1 MHKFAPLQSC
11 SEVTTAAHSDKL
23 SRLDKKGNAML
34 TIISTPIGNLGDITY
49 RAVQM
54 LEAAD
59 IIACEDTR
67 QTRKLLSLAAIQTSA
82 QLWAYHDHN
91 GATMRPKLIAA
102 LLSGKTIALV
112 SDAGTPLISDPGY
125 KLVAACHEHN
135 ISVTAAPGPSAPVVA
150 LTLSGLPSDRFTF
163 NGFVPQKQKAAR
175 AALGES
181 RSSRLTQIWFETPKR
196 LAATLK
202 MMAELYGDRQC
213 VVARELT
220 KLHETLHRG
229 SLAELA
235 ASFSMGD
242 APKGELVLVVEG
254 AEKDSHQMSLDD
266 VRAQLKVLL
275 QTTSVRDAVQEV
287 ELLSGLPRKQ
297 IYQLALEIH
306 KGK

>member
-1 MHKFAPLQSC
+1 
-11 SEVTTAAHSDKL
+11 
-23 SRLDKKGNAML
+23 ML

-91 GATMRPKLIAA
+91 GAQMRPKIISA
-102 LLSGKTIALV
+102 LASGKKVALV

-125 KLVAACHEHN
+125 KLVAACHDQN
-135 ISVTAAPGPSAPVVA
+135 ITVTAAPGPSAPIVA
-150 LTLSGLPSDRFTF
+150 LTLSGLPSDKFTF

-175 AALGES
+175 AALAES
-181 RSSRLTQIWFETPKR
+181 RSLQMTQMWFETPKR
-196 LAATLK
+196 LVATLK
-202 MMAELYGDRQC
+202 MMNEIYGDRHC
-213 VVARELT
+213 VIARELT

-229 SLAELA
+229 LMSELIA
-235 ASFSMGD
+235 TFSTSE
-242 APKGELVLVVEG
+242 PLKGELVLVVDG
-254 AEKDSHQMSLDD
+254 AEKDSPQMSLDE
-266 VRAQLKVLL
+266 VQAQLESLL
-275 QTTSVRDAVQEV
+275 HTKSLRDAVQEV

-297 IYQLALEIH
+297 VYQMALDID
-306 KGK
+306 KQS

>member
-1 MHKFAPLQSC
+1 
-11 SEVTTAAHSDKL
+11 
-23 SRLDKKGNAML
+23 ML
-34 TIISTPIGNLGDITY
+34 IIISTPIGNLGDITY

-54 LEAAD
+54 LETAD

-67 QTRKLLSLAAIQTSA
+67 QTRKLLSLGAIQASA

-91 GATMRPKLIAA
+91 GATMRPKLIGA

-125 KLVAACHEHN
+125 KLVAACHEHY
-135 ISVTAAPGPSAPVVA
+135 IPVTAAPGPSAPIMA

-175 AALGES
+175 ASLSES
-181 RSSRLTQIWFETPKR
+181 RSSCLTQIWFETPKR

-202 MMAELYGDRQC
+202 LMAELYGDRQC

-235 ASFSMGD
+235 ANFSIGD
-242 APKGELVLVVEG
+242 APKGELVVVVEG
-254 AEKDSHQMSLDD
+254 AEKNSAKMSHDD
-266 VRAQLKVLL
+266 VHTQLETLL
-275 QTTSVRDAVQEV
+275 QTASVRDAVQEI
-287 ELLSGLPRKQ
+287 ELLSGWPRKQ
-297 IYQLALEIH
+297 IYQMALNLT
-306 KGK
+306 KQKKTDVKQ